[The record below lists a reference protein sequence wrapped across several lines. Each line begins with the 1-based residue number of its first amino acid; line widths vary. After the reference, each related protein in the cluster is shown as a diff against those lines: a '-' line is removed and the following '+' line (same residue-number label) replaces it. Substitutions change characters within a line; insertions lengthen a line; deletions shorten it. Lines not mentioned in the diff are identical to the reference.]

1 MHVYEDK
8 DGRLVIDMEGD
19 LIIYGHKVI
28 RSDAFSKSKY
38 TVTNGVF
45 IANRDDSTRRQKLR
59 TIFGIVRQ
67 SFALR
72 KRIKELEER
81 NAILTAQLA
90 AADEQ
95 IKFAFERLQSL
106 RNSTFKE
113 VK

>member
-1 MHVYEDK
+1 MHV
-8 DGRLVIDMEGD
+8 
-19 LIIYGHKVI
+19 
-28 RSDAFSKSKY
+28 
-38 TVTNGVF
+38 
-45 IANRDDSTRRQKLR
+45 IAP
-59 TIFGIVRQ
+59 IP
-67 SFALR
+67 ALR

-90 AADEQ
+90 AADGQ